1 MGKTLRKRKQASYEE
16 SDSDFASDSGLRSNQ
31 LSKSKQKRAKTSPEN
46 DKKKRSKKPKKQ
58 EPESDQYSDTEE
70 NQSKENNDSDNDVV
84 TQLKPAKIKV
94 PHPKG
99 SPFPDSLSPK
109 TLEFLAE
116 LAENNDRDFMHFK
129 AKEFQEAKQDFIDFC
144 GLIRDE
150 LAQVDP
156 SIRIEEPKQAVYRQ
170 NRDLRFS
177 NDKRPYKINLSAS
190 FSRTGRKFA
199 DAGYFLSI
207 RPGNHSIIAAGMWQP
222 DKHRLANMRSSIIR
236 HGDLLREALST
247 DAIKDVFDGKS
258 GVDVLSSEDKLKVAP
273 KDIDKNH
280 PEIELLRFRSFAVV
294 REFTDQEVVSPGFTE
309 KVMDFLEASVPFV
322 AVINSWV

>member
-1 MGKTLRKRKQASYEE
+1 MVTTLRKRKQASYEE
-16 SDSDFASDSGLRSNQ
+16 SDSDFASDSELR
-31 LSKSKQKRAKTSPEN
+31 SKQKRAK
-46 DKKKRSKKPKKQ
+46 K
-58 EPESDQYSDTEE
+58 TEE
-70 NQSKENNDSDNDVV
+70 VNPLESSSQDDSSV
-84 TQLKPAKIKV
+84 TPFKPAKIKV
-94 PHPKG
+94 PHPNG

-129 AKEFQEAKQDFIDFC
+129 AKEFKEAKQDFIDFC

-156 SIRIEEPKQAVYRQ
+156 SIRLEEPKQAVYRQ

-207 RPGNHSIIAAGMWQP
+207 RPGHHSMIASGMWQP

-236 HGDLLREALST
+236 HGDLLRESLST
-247 DAIKDVFDGKS
+247 EAIKDVFGGKS
-258 GVDVLSSEDKLKVAP
+258 GVEILSPEDKLKVAP
-273 KDIDKNH
+273 KDIDKHH
-280 PEIELLRFRSFAVV
+280 PEIELLRYRSFAVV
-294 REFTDQEVVSPGFTE
+294 KEFRDEEVVSPGFVE
-309 KVMDFLEASVPFV
+309 KVMDFLEATVPFV
-322 AVINSWV
+322 TVINSWI

>member
-1 MGKTLRKRKQASYEE
+1 MVTTLRKRKQGKTIASYEE
-16 SDSDFASDSGLRSNQ
+16 SDSDFASDPELRSKTQ
-31 LSKSKQKRAKTSPEN
+31 QKRAKTASRE
-46 DKKKRSKKPKKQ
+46 KKKKQ
-58 EPESDQYSDTEE
+58 DTETEESDTEV
-70 NQSKENNDSDNDVV
+70 NQLESSSQSDKDESDSDNV
-84 TQLKPAKIKV
+84 TQFKPAKIKV
-94 PHPKG
+94 PHPDG

-156 SIRIEEPKQAVYRQ
+156 SIRLEEPKQAVYRQ

-207 RPGNHSIIAAGMWQP
+207 RPGNHSMIASGMWQP

-236 HGDLLREALST
+236 HGDLLRESLST
-247 DAIKDVFDGKS
+247 EAIKDVFHGKS
-258 GVDVLSSEDKLKVAP
+258 GVEILSPEDKLKVAP
-273 KDIDKNH
+273 KDIDKHH
-280 PEIELLRFRSFAVV
+280 PEIELLRYRSFAVV
-294 REFTDQEVVSPGFTE
+294 KEFTDQEVVSPGFVE
-309 KVMDFLEASVPFV
+309 KVMDFLEATVPFV
-322 AVINSWV
+322 TVVNSWI